1 MIKHILFIC
10 LLLGSFISGKCQL
23 IIQGNSSNQL
33 ARFAELETLDNS
45 SMECI
50 YRHRTTDPALSER
63 RVAYEILQNGADY
76 SKYWEYGRYQIDSVL
91 AGMNRNKITVIEA
104 NRIYSR
110 YPHKTPFHILCHKQ
124 KNELQAYGWVFS
136 NGYVYREP
144 MPDFKWKLSQD
155 TTTVCGYLC
164 HSATTTFRGR
174 QWTAWYADIAVSA
187 GPWKFAGLPGLIL
200 RVVSADKEHEFTA
213 ISIRKAKSPITLEKK
228 SIIQTTREKFNRTE
242 KEYKSAPG
250 QYMAGSQLAPQDMQG
265 KEIRI
270 NNKKLFYNPE
280 EKE

>member
-91 AGMNRNKITVIEA
+91 ASITAI
-104 NRIYSR
+104 
-110 YPHKTPFHILCHKQ
+110 
-124 KNELQAYGWVFS
+124 
-136 NGYVYREP
+136 
-144 MPDFKWKLSQD
+144 KLRLSKP
-155 TTTVCGYLC
+155 T
-164 HSATTTFRGR
+164 
-174 QWTAWYADIAVSA
+174 
-187 GPWKFAGLPGLIL
+187 
-200 RVVSADKEHEFTA
+200 EFTA
-213 ISIRKAKSPITLEKK
+213 A
-228 SIIQTTREKFNRTE
+228 
-242 KEYKSAPG
+242 
-250 QYMAGSQLAPQDMQG
+250 
-265 KEIRI
+265 IRI
-270 NNKKLFYNPE
+270 TPPFIYCVINRRTNYRHMDGYFQTDMSIVSQCLISNGS
-280 EKE
+280 